1 MLVVQDKKG
10 LVRGT
15 VVLALLLALAFI
27 GPGGPLPRLV
37 RVWREG
43 GEGQQV
49 WTSES
54 LVGDILA
61 QAGICL
67 TEYER
72 VYPEPEEEVPAANI
86 TITRA
91 KEVTLS
97 REGREETVLTWAGT
111 VAALLAEQGI
121 NPNEGML
128 SCPLEQELFWGL
140 RVQIVRVETELV
152 REEVLLSAPTVYQD
166 DASLERG
173 KTKVETQARSG
184 RKLVTYEVR
193 RHDGEEA
200 ARRLVEE
207 EILTSPVAG
216 VILRG
221 TRTISRGG
229 GEAVLG
235 LASYYGSELHGRKT
249 ASGVPFDMNA
259 LTAAH
264 RTLPFGTRVKVTY
277 LATGKS
283 VVVVIN
289 DRGPFVAGRIIDL
302 SAAAAKAIG
311 LYAAGVGKV
320 RLEIP

>member
-1 MLVVQDKKG
+1 MQDKKG

-61 QAGICL
+61 QAGISL

-121 NPNEGML
+121 NPNEGIK
-128 SCPLEQELFWGL
+128 S
-140 RVQIVRVETELV
+140 
-152 REEVLLSAPTVYQD
+152 TVW
-166 DASLERG
+166 
-173 KTKVETQARSG
+173 
-184 RKLVTYEVR
+184 
-193 RHDGEEA
+193 
-200 ARRLVEE
+200 
-207 EILTSPVAG
+207 
-216 VILRG
+216 
-221 TRTISRGG
+221 
-229 GEAVLG
+229 
-235 LASYYGSELHGRKT
+235 
-249 ASGVPFDMNA
+249 
-259 LTAAH
+259 
-264 RTLPFGTRVKVTY
+264 
-277 LATGKS
+277 
-283 VVVVIN
+283 
-289 DRGPFVAGRIIDL
+289 
-302 SAAAAKAIG
+302 
-311 LYAAGVGKV
+311 
-320 RLEIP
+320 